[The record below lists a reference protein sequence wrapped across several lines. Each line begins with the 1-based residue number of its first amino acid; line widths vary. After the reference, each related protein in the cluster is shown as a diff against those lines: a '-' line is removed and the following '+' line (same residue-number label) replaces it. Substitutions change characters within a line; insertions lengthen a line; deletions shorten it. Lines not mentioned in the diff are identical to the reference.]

1 MRRCGVSVA
10 RMDELTEIGPGMARE
25 IDFKFRGRG
34 RKLFSQAQELKPQQ
48 SMVISNELDGVS
60 GDMVV
65 NVMAVAPKRTRLM
78 LSVELKPKNLSA
90 WLLLQSMRF
99 AKESLG
105 GKRKARIR
113 NLATNIETAHHAS
126 L

>member
-1 MRRCGVSVA
+1 M
-10 RMDELTEIGPGMARE
+10 L
-25 IDFKFRGRG
+25 
-34 RKLFSQAQELKPQQ
+34 
-48 SMVISNELDGVS
+48 ISNESYGLS
-60 GDMVV
+60 GDVV
-65 NVMAVAPKRTRLM
+65 VDVVAPAPKRARLM
-78 LSVELKPKNLSA
+78 LSVELEPKNLSA

-126 L
+126 M